1 MFETQF
7 NLLTNTDQNEFK
19 RIVNVLFLKSFIVRD
34 LYDNREKAMRINP
47 DYRFIE
53 RFYDLING
61 YLAYS
66 NWYLEKDVINGVYSL
81 INENETNR
89 IRIDRETSLILF
101 TLRLIYESEKK
112 EGAQTTSSIFMTTP
126 VLLKEM
132 LDHGITMT
140 GKRLTGRL
148 IGRSLRTLATHNII
162 AKVSGSYDEG
172 NVNFYILPSIIYA
185 VDNQKIVE
193 MEDAI
198 RRLNLDVASDENE
211 NIFNAGDLEV

>member
-1 MFETQF
+1 MFEAQF
-7 NLLTNTDQNEFK
+7 SMLTNADQNEFK
-19 RIVNVLFLKSFIVRD
+19 RIVNVLFLKSFVVRD
-34 LYDNREKAMRINP
+34 QFDSKEKAMRINP

-53 RFYDLING
+53 RFFDLINA
-61 YLAYS
+61 YLAFS

-101 TLRLIYESEKK
+101 TLRLMYESEKK
-112 EGAQTTSSIFMTTP
+112 EGAQTTSSVYMATP
-126 VLLKEM
+126 NLLKEM
-132 LDHGITMT
+132 LGYGITMS

-193 MEDAI
+193 MEEAI
-198 RRLNLDVASDENE
+198 RRMNLDEGSPENVYDGGE
-211 NIFNAGDLEV
+211 MDV